1 MIGADGVAV
10 EYAVRRRAARSGSK
24 ERITRMGHH
33 VAFTGVFP
41 IGTTDPAAL
50 PVRELGP
57 AIGYYTQVL
66 GFTLTQ
72 KTERT
77 ARFQRDAV
85 QIGVAVSGQDPE
97 QASCYFAVSDVAA
110 LRAEYAGKGIDPTE
124 MQREEHDGR
133 PLLVFFAKEP
143 YGVCFCFGQPVA
155 PSGDHSE

>member
-97 QASCYFAVSDVAA
+97 QARCS
-110 LRAEYAGKGIDPTE
+110 
-124 MQREEHDGR
+124 
-133 PLLVFFAKEP
+133 
-143 YGVCFCFGQPVA
+143 
-155 PSGDHSE
+155 